1 MTVLLLVSSSHLPN
15 DVIES
20 LAKRIRGT
28 LNGICLC
35 RIRHHCTPAY
45 TTAASLL
52 QNGVVGSLERM
63 HMHYLDLSSVPAE
76 HLALLASNVTTVV
89 SIRNVSNT
97 DLSPILDNLK
107 CIQFD
112 TSGQSLGREETQAL
126 VRSMESNIERVTL
139 GWVEVVNLDI
149 MALTQYNG
157 EGRCWLVKSF
167 GETSDR
173 YREEMWS
180 WAWRIKWVADAGIDG
195 NHNEDENYIGIKSRP
210 IPIPPLTFL
219 N

>member
-1 MTVLLLVSSSHLPN
+1 
-15 DVIES
+15 
-20 LAKRIRGT
+20 
-28 LNGICLC
+28 
-35 RIRHHCTPAY
+35 
-45 TTAASLL
+45 
-52 QNGVVGSLERM
+52 
-63 HMHYLDLSSVPAE
+63 
-76 HLALLASNVTTVV
+76 
-89 SIRNVSNT
+89 
-97 DLSPILDNLK
+97 
-107 CIQFD
+107 
-112 TSGQSLGREETQAL
+112 
-126 VRSMESNIERVTL
+126 MESNIERVTL

-180 WAWRIKWVADAGIDG
+180 WAWRIKWVADG
-195 NHNEDENYIGIKSRP
+195 NHNDHNYIGIKSRP

>member
-1 MTVLLLVSSSHLPN
+1 MYVTALLLVSSGHLPN

-28 LNGICLC
+28 LIYCTC

-52 QNGVVGSLERM
+52 QSGVIGSLERM
-63 HMHYLDLSSVPAE
+63 HMMDLGPDGLDLSSVPAE

-112 TSGQSLGREETQAL
+112 TSGQSLGREETQHWC
-126 VRSMESNIERVTL
+126 
-139 GWVEVVNLDI
+139 GP
-149 MALTQYNG
+149 
-157 EGRCWLVKSF
+157 
-167 GETSDR
+167 
-173 YREEMWS
+173 WS
-180 WAWRIKWVADAGIDG
+180 
-195 NHNEDENYIGIKSRP
+195 P
-210 IPIPPLTFL
+210 I
-219 N
+219 

>member
-1 MTVLLLVSSSHLPN
+1 MDLGP
-15 DVIES
+15 D
-20 LAKRIRGT
+20 G
-28 LNGICLC
+28 
-35 RIRHHCTPAY
+35 
-45 TTAASLL
+45 
-52 QNGVVGSLERM
+52 
-63 HMHYLDLSSVPAE
+63 LDLSSVPAE

-126 VRSMESNIERVTL
+126 VRSMESNIERVSL
-139 GWVEVVNLDI
+139 GWLEVVNLDI

-180 WAWRIKWVADAGIDG
+180 WAWRIKWVADGD
-195 NHNEDENYIGIKSRP
+195 HDFVDDNYIGIKSRP
-210 IPIPPLTFL
+210 IPIPPITFL
-219 N
+219 EN